1 MSFDD
6 KFCEACGFKDEDGK
20 EKEGLFFCRS
30 CINDESYEDYFEIV
44 GNKTAEEAD
53 NQ

>member
-20 EKEGLFFCRS
+20 EKEDLFFFRN
-30 CINDESYEDYFEIV
+30 CINDEGYKDYLEMQ
-44 GNKTAEEAD
+44 AD